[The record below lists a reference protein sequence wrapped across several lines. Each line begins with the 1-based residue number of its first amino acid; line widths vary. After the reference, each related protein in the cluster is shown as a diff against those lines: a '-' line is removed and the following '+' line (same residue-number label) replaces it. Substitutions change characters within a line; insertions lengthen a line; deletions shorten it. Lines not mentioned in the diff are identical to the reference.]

1 MKEYI
6 PDYYK
11 DFQCIADKCKDS
23 CCIGWE
29 IMIDSKSYKKY
40 QNVKG
45 EFRDRLMKGIDH
57 EGTPAFHL
65 DDRDRCVFL
74 NQKNLCDIYIEL
86 GEDALCEICTQHP
99 RFHNEY
105 GNIRQTG
112 LGMACEEATRLMFET
127 KEFGLCQIQGTNTE
141 STDDFDESVLEI
153 QLWILDL
160 LKKKE
165 NPVEQRIEQ
174 IFDVVQGI
182 QDHLNQTGEILNT
195 WKNDPV
201 KKNHILSQMQ
211 EETYIKNWIS
221 IYQELDFMEPKIQKM
236 FCKMEPMPCM
246 IKEQG
251 IDESYM
257 EHLMS
262 YFIYRYFM
270 KSCEDNNLIDKVK
283 FAILSCLIIEQMN
296 EYCKRNHILKTPLE
310 IARIYSKEIEYSQ
323 ENMEIIFEE
332 LLFG

>member
-1 MKEYI
+1 M
-6 PDYYK
+6 
-11 DFQCIADKCKDS
+11 
-23 CCIGWE
+23 
-29 IMIDSKSYKKY
+29 
-40 QNVKG
+40 
-45 EFRDRLMKGIDH
+45 
-57 EGTPAFHL
+57 
-65 DDRDRCVFL
+65 
-74 NQKNLCDIYIEL
+74 
-86 GEDALCEICTQHP
+86 CEICRQHP

-127 KEFGLCQIQGTNTE
+127 KEFGLSQIQGTNSE

-195 WKNDPV
+195 WKNDPI
-201 KKNHILSQMQ
+201 KKNHILSQMR

-236 FCKMEPMPCM
+236 FCKMEPMQCM

-262 YFIYRYFM
+262 YFIYRYLM

-296 EYCKRNHILKTPLE
+296 EYCKRNHILKTPQE

-332 LLFG
+332 LLFVLIIMQTFVIEQYIFIIVQKKTI

>member
-1 MKEYI
+1 M
-6 PDYYK
+6 
-11 DFQCIADKCKDS
+11 
-23 CCIGWE
+23 
-29 IMIDSKSYKKY
+29 
-40 QNVKG
+40 
-45 EFRDRLMKGIDH
+45 
-57 EGTPAFHL
+57 
-65 DDRDRCVFL
+65 

-195 WKNDPV
+195 WKNDPI
-201 KKNHILSQMQ
+201 KKNHILSQMR

-296 EYCKRNHILKTPLE
+296 EYLSLIHI
-310 IARIYSKEIEYSQ
+310 
-323 ENMEIIFEE
+323 
-332 LLFG
+332 

>member
-1 MKEYI
+1 M
-6 PDYYK
+6 
-11 DFQCIADKCKDS
+11 
-23 CCIGWE
+23 
-29 IMIDSKSYKKY
+29 
-40 QNVKG
+40 
-45 EFRDRLMKGIDH
+45 
-57 EGTPAFHL
+57 
-65 DDRDRCVFL
+65 
-74 NQKNLCDIYIEL
+74 
-86 GEDALCEICTQHP
+86 
-99 RFHNEY
+99 
-105 GNIRQTG
+105 
-112 LGMACEEATRLMFET
+112 
-127 KEFGLCQIQGTNTE
+127 QIQGTNTE
-141 STDDFDESVLEI
+141 STDDFDESVLEFK
-153 QLWILDL
+153 LWILDL

-195 WKNDPV
+195 WKNDPI
-201 KKNHILSQMQ
+201 KKNHILSQMR

-270 KSCEDNNLIDKVK
+270 KSCEDNNLTIKVK
-283 FAILSCLIIEQMN
+283 FCN
-296 EYCKRNHILKTPLE
+296 FK
-310 IARIYSKEIEYSQ
+310 
-323 ENMEIIFEE
+323 
-332 LLFG
+332 LFDN